1 MSVNIELCSAWFNG
15 ILIDKGCIVPN
26 TDVVTL
32 PNWRKTMEKNKV
44 KATKFGSLNDYEK
57 GSIQIISGKAS
68 NYAFSN
74 IFEVA
79 AQSAPYEKSV
89 VGMNLK
95 FVIESLKAE
104 GVSPW
109 FTASHDEFVVV
120 MDGEVRVDYLKPDQ
134 PLISEDKE
142 GTHLAGDNP
151 QGKKMG
157 YAVLKQGHQAILPA
171 GSIYRFDAVT
181 PGVMLI
187 QTIKGP
193 LSVEKWQSI
202 CIQ

>member
-1 MSVNIELCSAWFNG
+1 
-15 ILIDKGCIVPN
+15 
-26 TDVVTL
+26 
-32 PNWRKTMEKNKV
+32 MENHQI
-44 KATKFGSLNDYEK
+44 KATRFGSLNDYEK
-57 GSIQIISGKAS
+57 GSIQLISGEAS

-79 AQSAPYEKSV
+79 SQSAPYEKSV

-104 GVSPW
+104 GTSPW
-109 FTASHDEFVVV
+109 FTASHDEFVIV
-120 MDGEVRVDYLKPDQ
+120 MDGEIRVDYIKLDQ
-134 PLISEDKE
+134 PLVDEAEE
-142 GTHLAGDNP
+142 GTRLAGDNP

-157 YAVLKQGHQAILPA
+157 HAILKQGHQAILPA
-171 GSIYRFDAVT
+171 GSAYRFEAAK
-181 PGVMLI
+181 PGVILI

-193 LSVEKWQSI
+193 LSVEKWHSI